1 MADDTA
7 RFLAD
12 SPDRLALLE
21 RLRGAPASPSALVDD
36 LDPARRSIQRNLA
49 AFENRGWVERCGDGY
64 RLTATGDAAARTHA
78 DYLDRLRRIDE
89 CAPLLRHLDPED
101 APNPELLADAD
112 LVVAS
117 DADPQ
122 APIHAYTERLRELGG
137 DRVRVCSPVL
147 SRAFHEA
154 HAALA
159 MDGVHTELLLSTTT
173 ARRAKELNP
182 LEFSAVLRAGPLDLF
197 VRDDPVP
204 FGLALGEGSLLL
216 GVYDDGH
223 LRACLHST
231 DPELVGWAESA
242 FEALREDAR
251 RIGSVR
257 DLDPA

>member
-21 RLRGAPASPSALVDD
+21 RLRGAPASPSALVAD

-49 AFENRGWVERCGDGY
+49 AFENRGWVERYGDGY
-64 RLTATGDAAARTHA
+64 RLTATGDAVVRTHA
-78 DYLDRLRRIDE
+78 DYLEQLRRIDE
-89 CAPLLRHLDPED
+89 YAPLLTHLDREQ
-101 APNPELLADAD
+101 APDPALLADAD

-122 APIHAYTERLRELGG
+122 APIHAYTERLGELDGN
-137 DRVRVCSPVL
+137 RVRVCAPVL

-154 HAALA
+154 HAGLALE
-159 MDGVHTELLLSTTT
+159 GVRTELLLSTPT
-173 ARRAKELNP
+173 ARQAKELNP
-182 LEFSAVLRAGPLDLF
+182 LEFAAVLRAGPLDLF

-216 GVYDDGH
+216 GAYDDSD
-223 LRACLHST
+223 LRACLYGT
-231 DPELVGWAESA
+231 EPGLLAWGESA
-242 FEALREDAR
+242 FETLREDAR
-251 RIGSVR
+251 RVDSAS
-257 DLDPA
+257 DLDSA